1 MIDYNKLAQS
11 TRISD
16 KIKAANDPSCPSKII
31 AEIVMDPNI
40 VWGIKST
47 VPLANAISANPNTP
61 AEHLSTLFDLPES
74 NVSLQTNILSNPNCS
89 VNLLETTAKG
99 DKDELIKAVLKNP
112 SCTKKILDAVLSQNN
127 DELTPLILE
136 HPVYLKSGNEHW
148 KTRLRRL
155 GEEFFEIEEMIRLG
169 FIDID
174 IKTKKKMES
183 LYKDLT
189 TLKKSRADL
198 YNQLDNFNVLLKK
211 VHSLRIGRSQKEREQ
226 SKKEQEAK
234 RKTALKKEILRKKT
248 APTYL
253 GDGVSKG
260 LEYDSIRKDVL
271 KKSRLP
277 IINNAGDLAKKI
289 GITSEELSWLSYH
302 RKASTIDHY
311 NHFTIPKRKGGS
323 RIISSPKPLLRTAQ
337 RWVLEKVLSK
347 VKVNSAATGFIAGK
361 SIVDNARVHQQKKI
375 ILRMDF
381 KDFFPSVKF
390 SRVKGMFHSLGYSEG
405 VATILALITT
415 ESERKEIIFN
425 EKKYFIALDDRCLPQ
440 GACTSP
446 AISNIISRGIDS
458 RLHGLGV
465 KMGWSYT
472 RYADDI
478 VFSTDDNTA
487 SATAMIK
494 TTQRIIFEEGFALN
508 DAKTTIMRPHQRQV
522 VTGIVVND
530 ELKISRRDM
539 RNYRAFLHQYKKLGK
554 VKMTKKLGKN
564 ADAYA
569 KGYLSYISMV
579 SKKQADKLTSS
590 YPWLNKL

>member
-1 MIDYNKLAQS
+1 VLKKKYRWKIRMIDYNKLAQS

-211 VHSLRIGRSQKEREQ
+211 VHSL
-226 SKKEQEAK
+226 
-234 RKTALKKEILRKKT
+234 
-248 APTYL
+248 
-253 GDGVSKG
+253 
-260 LEYDSIRKDVL
+260 
-271 KKSRLP
+271 
-277 IINNAGDLAKKI
+277 
-289 GITSEELSWLSYH
+289 
-302 RKASTIDHY
+302 
-311 NHFTIPKRKGGS
+311 
-323 RIISSPKPLLRTAQ
+323 
-337 RWVLEKVLSK
+337 
-347 VKVNSAATGFIAGK
+347 
-361 SIVDNARVHQQKKI
+361 
-375 ILRMDF
+375 
-381 KDFFPSVKF
+381 
-390 SRVKGMFHSLGYSEG
+390 
-405 VATILALITT
+405 
-415 ESERKEIIFN
+415 
-425 EKKYFIALDDRCLPQ
+425 
-440 GACTSP
+440 
-446 AISNIISRGIDS
+446 
-458 RLHGLGV
+458 
-465 KMGWSYT
+465 
-472 RYADDI
+472 
-478 VFSTDDNTA
+478 
-487 SATAMIK
+487 
-494 TTQRIIFEEGFALN
+494 
-508 DAKTTIMRPHQRQV
+508 
-522 VTGIVVND
+522 
-530 ELKISRRDM
+530 
-539 RNYRAFLHQYKKLGK
+539 
-554 VKMTKKLGKN
+554 
-564 ADAYA
+564 
-569 KGYLSYISMV
+569 
-579 SKKQADKLTSS
+579 
-590 YPWLNKL
+590 